1 MTITEIQLKIFA
13 VIWLTLLISACTPV
27 KQLEPSPYSLV
38 GQSSL
43 NLNLIASGKKANN
56 PDMMETKCKLHI
68 FINPNGQEVAV
79 SARMRK
85 SKNYNDGQDL
95 RYLGYSYKVKFTKA
109 DNAIIK
115 RSKPIFCNKKTQW
128 RVENMQPDYGLKL
141 FITWEGYWN
150 GVEELA
156 NVVIAKSMAEIL
168 QIGDTDSHIIIGLGV
183 DPQAK

>member
-1 MTITEIQLKIFA
+1 MTITRFQLKIFA
-13 VIWLTLLISACTPV
+13 VIWLPLLISACTPV
-27 KQLEPSPYSLV
+27 KQLEPSPYTLV

-43 NLNLIASGKKANN
+43 HLNLIASGKMANN
-56 PDMMETKCKLHI
+56 PDVMETQCKLHL

-85 SKNYNDGQDL
+85 SKNYNDEKDL
-95 RYLGYSYKVKFTKA
+95 RYLGYSYKVKFTKN
-109 DNAIIK
+109 DDGIIK
-115 RSKPIFCNKKTQW
+115 ISKPLFCNKKTQW

-156 NVVIAKSMAEIL
+156 NVVVAKSMAEIL
-168 QIGDTDSHIIIGLGV
+168 QIGDTDSHIIIGLAV